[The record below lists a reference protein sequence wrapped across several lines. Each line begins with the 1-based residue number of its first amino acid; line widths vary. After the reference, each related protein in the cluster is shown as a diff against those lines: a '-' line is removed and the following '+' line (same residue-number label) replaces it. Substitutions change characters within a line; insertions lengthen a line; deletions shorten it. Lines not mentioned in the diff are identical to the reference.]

1 MLPIIAPSILAAD
14 AANLEREVKL
24 VEESGAKYLH
34 IDIMDGH
41 FVPNLSYSTLT
52 VKALREKSDMVFDV
66 HLMVEHPENF
76 VDAFADAGAD
86 VIIFHDET
94 REFGTNVVA
103 LINRIRGLGLKAGI
117 SLKPATPISRLEG
130 YLHMLDSVL
139 LMTVEPGRGGQQYLE
154 FVNEKI
160 SRLRKMIDDRNLAI
174 DIEVDGGVGP
184 NNVHIPVEAGA
195 NIIVAGSAIFGSED
209 YRGTIELMSKN
220 AAAAAGC
227 LNAIV

>member
-117 SLKPATPISRLEG
+117 S
-130 YLHMLDSVL
+130 
-139 LMTVEPGRGGQQYLE
+139 
-154 FVNEKI
+154 
-160 SRLRKMIDDRNLAI
+160 
-174 DIEVDGGVGP
+174 
-184 NNVHIPVEAGA
+184 
-195 NIIVAGSAIFGSED
+195 
-209 YRGTIELMSKN
+209 
-220 AAAAAGC
+220 
-227 LNAIV
+227 